1 MAFDT
6 HCLFS
11 TIRNVSGGRLILG
24 FLPPH
29 GRELAN
35 NEEFTLFG
43 NILDAVAHR
52 NGDRVTS
59 RRHIR
64 AFEDAINRGDIVIVQ
79 TPNPIF
85 KDATT
90 GAIKMARTN
99 SGTLGLADPCWANEG
114 SVVDDV
120 DGGNQYDG

>member
-11 TIRNVSGGRLILG
+11 TVRNTSGGRLILG

-29 GRELAN
+29 GRELAA

-43 NILDAVAHR
+43 NILDAIAHR

-64 AFEDAINRGDIVIVQ
+64 AFEDAISRGDIVIVH

-85 KDATT
+85 KDTAT
-90 GAIKMARTN
+90 GAIKMAKTT
-99 SGTLGLADPCWANEG
+99 SGTLGLADPCWANAG